1 MRALRLL
8 AYALYFLVVIAL
20 APSSRPL
27 FVGRWGWEMTL
38 AFLFLAGLMLWPFR
52 AWLNLITKS
61 KTLRFPGGNP
71 VPLRRRHRMALLVGG
86 LLLVLV
92 PCEIAF
98 RVNRQARTPRLEEF
112 HPFLQNRSRPGDER
126 FHINAHGFRGEE
138 ITKRKPDDVFR
149 VFVIGGSTVFCPSA
163 AWEKSHVRLLEKKLR
178 AAYPARR
185 IEVMNAGVP
194 WYTTQHSLINYL
206 FHVRAFE
213 PDLVIFMHGI
223 NDLFRS
229 FSPVQFAHGAYRE
242 DYSHYYGAVSRVVF
256 RSFPADR
263 RGGTWTGSELIDRV
277 VSGVAQRFTGTG
289 TDAEEVAIDEFK
301 SLGAFARN
309 VTAFAERLRADGVR
323 LVLCTQPTLYRLDLD
338 DEDRARAVLRAT
350 FCLEDG
356 RFPDLASMVRA
367 MRSYNAATREVATRV
382 GVPDLDLDAA
392 VPKTGE
398 YFIDDCHYTEAG
410 NRRLAE
416 AVFTFLR
423 SSSLLD

>member
-1 MRALRLL
+1 MRVIRVF
-8 AYALYFLVVIAL
+8 AYALYLLGVIAL

-38 AFLFLAGLMLWPFR
+38 AFFFLAGFMLWPFR
-52 AWLNLITKS
+52 AWLDLVTKA
-61 KTLRFPGGNP
+61 KTLRFPGGRP
-71 VPLRRRHRMALLVGG
+71 IPLRRRHRIAFLVGG

-98 RVNRQARTPRLEEF
+98 RVNRRARTPRLEEF

-126 FHINAHGFRGEE
+126 LHINAHGFRGEE
-138 ITKRKPDDVFR
+138 IAKRKPDDVFR
-149 VFVIGGSTVFCPSA
+149 VFVLGGSTVFCPAA
-163 AWEKSHVRLLEKKLR
+163 AWEKSHVRLLEKRLR
-178 AAYPARR
+178 EAYPARR

-229 FSPVQFAHGAYRE
+229 FSPAMFAYGAYRE

-277 VSGVAQRFTGTG
+277 GSGLAQRLNGA
-289 TDAEEVAIDEFK
+289 DAEEVAIDEFK

-309 VTAFAERLRADGVR
+309 VTAFAERMRVDKVH

-338 DEDRARAVLRAT
+338 DEGRARAMLRAR

-356 RFPDLASMVRA
+356 RFPDLDSMVRA
-367 MRSYNAATREVATRV
+367 MRSYNAATREIGMRV
-382 GVPDLDLDAA
+382 GVPVLDLDAS

-398 YFIDDCHYTEAG
+398 YFADDCHYTEAG
-410 NRRLAE
+410 NRRVAE
-416 AVFTFLR
+416 AMFTFLR
-423 SSSLLD
+423 TSLLFD